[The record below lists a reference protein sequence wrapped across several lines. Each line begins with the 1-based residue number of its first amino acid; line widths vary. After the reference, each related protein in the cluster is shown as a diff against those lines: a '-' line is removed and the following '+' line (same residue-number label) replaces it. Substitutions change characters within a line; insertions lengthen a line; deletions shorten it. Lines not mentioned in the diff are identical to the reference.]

1 MLRPRF
7 VGWLRRVGIWTVG
20 QKVHRLLGPPICA
33 GIHAAVGTLGRY
45 LPDDLVLKHHYDY
58 HPVHLDP
65 KLITSVLLVDAGLKP
80 SRLVDDGRL
89 ARYRRWRSLGGGWKS
104 ASRHVTR
111 NFHGRFIADG
121 DWDVE
126 AEPFQI
132 LPTIVELFV
141 EGRKPEETTDYQKY
155 VRWVEEK
162 DFVWTRDLRSIEDID
177 RYFDRLAQLFED
189 IRIGGYRT
197 QADLGNDGSDE
208 IRVCIDSG
216 GRPTVFGGGTHRLS
230 IALLLE
236 VERVPVL
243 VKRIHATWSAECA
256 RRYGGT
262 TQTAIARGMEELE
275 KGIVLEAADS
285 RPERDEPP
293 AEKDRQP
300 PVHRNAQYR
309 S

>member
-1 MLRPRF
+1 MLRRRF

-20 QKVHRLLGPPICA
+20 QKVHGLLAPPICA
-33 GIHAAVGTLGRY
+33 GIHSAVGALGRY

-58 HPVHLDP
+58 HPVYLDP
-65 KLITSVLLVDAGLKP
+65 KLITSALLVDAGLRPSKP
-80 SRLVDDGRL
+80 VDDGRL
-89 ARYRRWRSLGGGWKS
+89 ARYRRWRDLGGGWKS

-111 NFHGRFIADG
+111 SFHGRFIADG
-121 DWDVE
+121 DWEVE

-141 EGRKPEETTDYQKY
+141 EGHKPEETTDYQKY
-155 VRWVEEK
+155 VRWVEEEN
-162 DFVWTRDLRSIEDID
+162 FVWTRDLRSIEDID
-177 RYFDRLAQLFED
+177 AYFDRLGRLFED

-197 QADLGNDGSDE
+197 QAELGNDGSDE
-208 IRVCIDSG
+208 IRVCIDTEG
-216 GRPTVFGGGTHRLS
+216 HPAVFGGGTHRLS

-243 VKRIHATWSAECA
+243 VKRVHAAWSAECA

-262 TQTAIARGMEELE
+262 TQTAIARGIEELE
-275 KGIVLEAADS
+275 KETVDEAVES
-285 RPERDEPP
+285 RPERDETP
-293 AEKDRQP
+293 AEKDLQP
-300 PVHRNAQYR
+300 PPHRNAQFR